1 MLIIFI
7 CQENGQTGGRGPGAE
22 EATGMDVK
30 QSVERSFGAVAANYA
45 VSPVH
50 RSGRDLDA
58 MVAAAACSG
67 GERALDL
74 GCGPGHAALA
84 LAPRVAELVAVDL
97 SEAML
102 EQARRLATERGV
114 ANARFERADAESL
127 PFPDASFDVVTSR
140 HCAHHFPHPEAA
152 LRETARVLR
161 PGGRFLLMDSVAS
174 EEPAA
179 DTYLNAI
186 EVLRDPTHVRDHTL
200 SQWRA
205 LFARA
210 GLAAEVLDTWPLE
223 LDVASWVARTRT
235 PPESVA
241 GIRALFGAAPEEV
254 QRCLA
259 VDGREA
265 SRFQL
270 RIALL
275 RGRVAIA

>member
-1 MLIIFI
+1 
-7 CQENGQTGGRGPGAE
+7 
-22 EATGMDVK
+22 MDVK

-45 VSPVH
+45 ASPVH
-50 RSGRDLDA
+50 RSGPDLDA
-58 MVAAAACSG
+58 MIAAAACSG
-67 GERALDL
+67 RERALDL

-102 EQARRLATERGV
+102 EQARRLASERGV

-140 HCAHHFPHPEAA
+140 HCAHHFPHPERA
-152 LRETARVLR
+152 LREAARVLR
-161 PGGRFLLMDSVAS
+161 PGGRFVLVDAVSPEDSAG
-174 EEPAA
+174 

-186 EVLRDPTHVRDHTL
+186 EVLRDPTHVRDHSL

-210 GLAAEVLDTWPLE
+210 GLEAEVLGTWPLE
-223 LDVASWVARTRT
+223 LDLASWLARTRT

-241 GIRALFGAAPEEV
+241 GIRALFAAAPEEV
-254 QRCLA
+254 RRTLC
-259 VDGREA
+259 VDGRDA
-265 SRFQL
+265 GHFQL
-270 RIALL
+270 QIALL
-275 RGRVAIA
+275 RGHAAIA